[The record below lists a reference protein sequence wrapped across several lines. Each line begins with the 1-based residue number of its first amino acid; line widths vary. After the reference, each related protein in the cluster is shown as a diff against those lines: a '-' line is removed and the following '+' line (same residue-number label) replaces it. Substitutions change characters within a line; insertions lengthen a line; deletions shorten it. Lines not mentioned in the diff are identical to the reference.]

1 MPDQLHRFTFENFN
15 VRGEFVSLDA
25 SWRAVLE
32 RHAYAPP
39 VRDYLGQAMV
49 AATLL
54 SATIKLR
61 GSLILQIQGSGPLRT
76 LVAQATEDRMI
87 RGMAH
92 AVDPVTAGDLKS
104 AFGEGHMALT
114 AEAPNGERYQG
125 IVGLEGD
132 SMGGLVERYFHQ
144 SEQLPTRVWLAADG
158 ERAAGLLLQRL
169 PGAPGSEDEDWRR
182 VGILA
187 ETLTDAE
194 LLELE
199 SRTVL
204 HRLFHEEVVRL
215 YEPEPVAFRCNCSR
229 ERIAAALRAMGESE
243 LREILAERGAVE
255 ADCEFCNAHYRFD
268 AVDVAGLF
276 AEGVVVDGAG
286 VRH

>member
-15 VRGEFVSLDA
+15 VRGEFVSLDT

-32 RHAYAPP
+32 RHAYTAP

-104 AFGEGHMALT
+104 AFGDGHMALT

-132 SMGGLVERYFHQ
+132 SLGGLVERYFDQ

-169 PGAPGSEDEDWRR
+169 PGAPGIEDEDWRR

-187 ETLTDAE
+187 GTLTDAE

-199 SRTVL
+199 PKALL
-204 HRLFHEEVVRL
+204 HRLFHEEHLRL

-229 ERIAAALRAMGESE
+229 ERIAAALRGIGEDE
-243 LREILAERGAVE
+243 VNGILRERGLVE

-276 AEGVVVDGAG
+276 AEGMVVDESRA
-286 VRH
+286 RH